1 VASDGVAH
9 RRTSFAVSQKGG
21 QLMRVLRRY
30 LSVEIYRSVLFVL
43 ISFLALFAFFDMMGE
58 VRAVGRGPY
67 RIEHAFIYVTL
78 RLPAY
83 AYELMPIAALIG
95 TIYVMAQL
103 ASRSEFTVMRASS
116 LSMRGAARLLL
127 PATLALAVLTFA
139 LGEFIAPKATEFGEN
154 FRRRVMGATISS
166 EFRTGL
172 WAKDVIRGADGKTA
186 AGSRL
191 LNARK
196 VDTDGVLR
204 KLRIYEFDVDM
215 HMMAMISAEE
225 ARFIDTGRWQ
235 LTNVEELRF
244 ARDLS
249 PADERNPPL
258 VLSRKL
264 PSSVLNSEIT
274 PEIMAVLV
282 AEPSKMSAVDLAL
295 FSRHLEENK
304 QRSERY
310 EIALWTKL
318 LYPLAVFV
326 MMALALPF
334 AYLQSRSGG
343 ISLKIFIGIM
353 IGVSFHLLNNLFSH
367 IGLLNTWPPLATA
380 LTPSAV
386 FLLAAIAA
394 LWWVERH

>member
-1 VASDGVAH
+1 
-9 RRTSFAVSQKGG
+9 
-21 QLMRVLRRY
+21 MRVLRRY
-30 LSVEIYRSVLFVL
+30 LSQEIYRSVLFVL
-43 ISFLALFAFFDMMGE
+43 VSFLSLFAFFDMMGE
-58 VRAVGRGPY
+58 VRSVGQGAY
-67 RIEHAFIYVTL
+67 RIEHAFLYVTL
-78 RLPAY
+78 KLPAY

-103 ASRSEFTVMRASS
+103 AARSEFTVMRASS
-116 LSMRGAARLLL
+116 LSMRGAASLML
-127 PATLALAVLTFA
+127 PVAVVLVVVTFA
-139 LGEFIAPKATEFGEN
+139 LGEFIAPKSSELAEN
-154 FRRRVMGATISS
+154 FKRRIMGATISS

-186 AGSRL
+186 AGSRF

-196 VDTDGVLR
+196 VTTDGVLR
-204 KLRIYEFDVDM
+204 DLQVYEFDLDM
-215 HMMAMISAEE
+215 HMLSMISADE
-225 ARFIDTGRWQ
+225 ARFIDNRQWR
-235 LTNVEELRF
+235 LINVEELRF
-244 ARDLS
+244 APERTS
-249 PADERNPPL
+249 SDERNIPMIT
-258 VLSRKL
+258 SRKL
-264 PSSVLNSEIT
+264 PISLMTSEIT

-367 IGLLNTWPPLATA
+367 IGLLNTWPPIATA
-380 LTPSAV
+380 LTPSV
-386 FLLAAIAA
+386 IFLLAAVSA

>member
-1 VASDGVAH
+1 
-9 RRTSFAVSQKGG
+9 
-21 QLMRVLRRY
+21 MRVLRRY
-30 LSVEIYRSVLFVL
+30 LSREIYRSVLFVL
-43 ISFLALFAFFDMMGE
+43 VAFLSLFAFFDMMGE
-58 VRAVGRGPY
+58 VRSVGRGPY
-67 RIEHAFIYVTL
+67 RIEHAFFYVTL

-127 PATLALAVLTFA
+127 PVTLALAVLTFA
-139 LGEFIAPKATEFGEN
+139 LGEFIAPKASDFAEN

-186 AGSRL
+186 TGSRF

-196 VDTDGVLR
+196 VEADGVLR
-204 KLRIYEFDVDM
+204 NLRIYEFDLDM
-215 HMMAMISAEE
+215 HMLAMISAEE
-225 ARFIDTGRWQ
+225 ARFIDNGQWQ
-235 LTNVEELRF
+235 LTQVEELRF
-244 ARDLS
+244 AHDLS
-249 PADERNPPL
+249 PTDE
-258 VLSRKL
+258 LSRKL
-264 PSSVLNSEIT
+264 PGSVLKSEIT

-367 IGLLNTWPPLATA
+367 IGLLNTWPPIATA
-380 LTPSAV
+380 LTPSAI
-386 FLLAAIAA
+386 FLLAAISA

>member
-1 VASDGVAH
+1 
-9 RRTSFAVSQKGG
+9 
-21 QLMRVLRRY
+21 MRVLRRY
-30 LSVEIYRSVLFVL
+30 LSQEIYRSVLFVL
-43 ISFLALFAFFDMMGE
+43 VSFLSLFAFFDMMGE
-58 VRAVGRGPY
+58 VRSVGQGAY
-67 RIEHAFIYVTL
+67 RIEHAFLYVTL
-78 RLPAY
+78 KLPAY

-103 ASRSEFTVMRASS
+103 AARSEFTVMRASS
-116 LSMRGAARLLL
+116 LSMRGAASLML
-127 PATLALAVLTFA
+127 PVAVVLVVVTFA
-139 LGEFIAPKATEFGEN
+139 LGEFIAPKSSELAEN
-154 FRRRVMGATISS
+154 FKRRIMGATISS

-186 AGSRL
+186 TGSRF

-196 VDTDGVLR
+196 VTTDGVLR
-204 KLRIYEFDVDM
+204 DLQVYEFDLDM
-215 HMMAMISAEE
+215 HMLSMISADE
-225 ARFIDTGRWQ
+225 ARFIDNRQWR
-235 LTNVEELRF
+235 LINVEELRF
-244 ARDLS
+244 APERTS
-249 PADERNPPL
+249 SDERNIPMIT
-258 VLSRKL
+258 SRKL
-264 PSSVLNSEIT
+264 PISLMTSEIT

-367 IGLLNTWPPLATA
+367 IGLLNTWPPIATA
-380 LTPSAV
+380 LTPSV
-386 FLLAAIAA
+386 IFLLAAVSA

>member
-1 VASDGVAH
+1 
-9 RRTSFAVSQKGG
+9 
-21 QLMRVLRRY
+21 MRVLRRY
-30 LSVEIYRSVLFVL
+30 LSQEIYRSVLFVL
-43 ISFLALFAFFDMMGE
+43 VSFLSLFAFFDMMGE
-58 VRAVGRGPY
+58 VRSVGQGAY
-67 RIEHAFIYVTL
+67 RIEHAFLYVTL
-78 RLPAY
+78 KLPAY

-103 ASRSEFTVMRASS
+103 AARSEFTVMRASS
-116 LSMRGAARLLL
+116 LSMRGAASLML
-127 PATLALAVLTFA
+127 PVAVVLVVVTFA
-139 LGEFIAPKATEFGEN
+139 LGEFIAPKSSELAEN
-154 FRRRVMGATISS
+154 FKRRIMGATISS

-186 AGSRL
+186 AGSRF

-196 VDTDGVLR
+196 VTTDGVLR
-204 KLRIYEFDVDM
+204 DLQVYEFDLDM
-215 HMMAMISAEE
+215 HMLSMISADE
-225 ARFIDTGRWQ
+225 ARFIDNRQWR
-235 LTNVEELRF
+235 LINVEELRF
-244 ARDLS
+244 TPERTS
-249 PADERNPPL
+249 SDERNIPMIT
-258 VLSRKL
+258 SRKL
-264 PSSVLNSEIT
+264 PISLMTSEIT

-367 IGLLNTWPPLATA
+367 IGLLNTWPPIATA
-380 LTPSAV
+380 LTPSV
-386 FLLAAIAA
+386 IFLLAAVSA

>member
-1 VASDGVAH
+1 
-9 RRTSFAVSQKGG
+9 
-21 QLMRVLRRY
+21 
-30 LSVEIYRSVLFVL
+30 
-43 ISFLALFAFFDMMGE
+43 
-58 VRAVGRGPY
+58 
-67 RIEHAFIYVTL
+67 
-78 RLPAY
+78 
-83 AYELMPIAALIG
+83 
-95 TIYVMAQL
+95 
-103 ASRSEFTVMRASS
+103 
-116 LSMRGAARLLL
+116 
-127 PATLALAVLTFA
+127 
-139 LGEFIAPKATEFGEN
+139 
-154 FRRRVMGATISS
+154 
-166 EFRTGL
+166 
-172 WAKDVIRGADGKTA
+172 
-186 AGSRL
+186 
-191 LNARK
+191 
-196 VDTDGVLR
+196 
-204 KLRIYEFDVDM
+204 
-215 HMMAMISAEE
+215 
-225 ARFIDTGRWQ
+225 